1 MPREQ
6 TRGDS
11 PRGASMSEQ
20 YPSFGF
26 VTPQNMGLLTD
37 LYELVMADSYLRHG
51 MNEPATFD
59 LFIRGLPPNRAFL
72 VSAGL
77 EQVLYYL
84 EHLAFDDAQI
94 DYLDGLRLFSGE
106 FLTYLRGFHFTGDVW
121 AIPEGELFFPPEP
134 LVEITAPRIEA
145 QLVET
150 FLLNTLNFQVMIA
163 SKAARVVLAA
173 TGRGVVD
180 FSPRR
185 DHAADAAMKA
195 ARASYLA
202 GCTGTSNVLG
212 GMHYGIPVYGT
223 MAHSYV
229 MSFTDELSAF
239 RAFARDFPDN
249 AVLLIDTYDTLQ
261 GARHA
266 MTVAQEM
273 AGHGHQLRGVRIDS
287 YETIDELAALS
298 RRVRAICDDAGQP
311 EVQVFLSGD
320 LDEYRIEDLLARRAA
335 AGAFG
340 VGTRMGTSEDAP
352 NLGGVYKLVEDR
364 SGPRIKLSTG
374 KATLP
379 GRKQVWRVRG
389 SGAAVRDTIALREEL
404 PPPDGVP
411 LLVQAMAGG
420 RTIHQD
426 SLPAMR
432 TRCLERLAGLPQ
444 ALRNLHTTLQAPVGL
459 SDRLRDLRDQMYR
472 ASATDIVAEARGRV
486 DTPTMARRGRAKKK
500 TRRQSS

>member
-1 MPREQ
+1 
-6 TRGDS
+6 
-11 PRGASMSEQ
+11 
-20 YPSFGF
+20 
-26 VTPQNMGLLTD
+26 
-37 LYELVMADSYLRHG
+37 
-51 MNEPATFD
+51 
-59 LFIRGLPPNRAFL
+59 
-72 VSAGL
+72 
-77 EQVLYYL
+77 
-84 EHLAFDDAQI
+84 
-94 DYLDGLRLFSGE
+94 
-106 FLTYLRGFHFTGDVW
+106 
-121 AIPEGELFFPPEP
+121 
-134 LVEITAPRIEA
+134 
-145 QLVET
+145 
-150 FLLNTLNFQVMIA
+150 
-163 SKAARVVLAA
+163 
-173 TGRGVVD
+173 
-180 FSPRR
+180 
-185 DHAADAAMKA
+185 MKA

-229 MSFTDELSAF
+229 MSFADELSAF
-239 RAFARDFPDN
+239 KAFARDFPDN

-273 AGHGHQLRGVRIDS
+273 ARQGHRLRGVRIDS

-352 NLGGVYKLVEDR
+352 NLGGVYKLVEDS

-404 PPPDGVP
+404 PPPGAGP
-411 LLVQAMAGG
+411 LLAQVMDGA
-420 RTIHQD
+420 RPVTQD
-426 SLPAMR
+426 SLEAMR
-432 TRCLERLAGLPQ
+432 GRCHDRLAGLPP
-444 ALRNLHTTLQAPVGL
+444 ALRDLHVTPQPPVGL
-459 SDRLRDLRDQMYR
+459 SDRLHDLRDQMYR
-472 ASATDIVAEARGRV
+472 TNAGQDAEKRE
-486 DTPTMARRGRAKKK
+486 RAKKN
-500 TRRQSS
+500 TRRRL